1 MAEFRTEPLVVT
13 SVSGLLPPDER
24 DRRVALSSFAPSA
37 ERPAVP
43 MREVRC
49 YECGKRTSVPAAA
62 LSAACTHC
70 HTHLNMTD
78 VELKPTSRRLTIRTV
93 GKVHVQPD
101 TVLSHLSVVCSDMKI
116 LGQVS
121 GAFRCSGTLTFA
133 NSMRVEGKVAAK
145 HLIIEKG
152 AEVVFTEEAEVDT
165 AVIEGR
171 LAGVLRART
180 LVTVPRGG
188 EMLGTCICPKI
199 DVEPG
204 GHYRGGEAV

>member
-37 ERPAVP
+37 SRPAVP

-93 GKVHVQPD
+93 GKVNVQPD
-101 TVLSHLSVVCSDMKI
+101 TVLSHLSVVCSDMMI
-116 LGQVS
+116 HGQVS
-121 GAFRCSGTLTFA
+121 GSFRCSGTLTFA
-133 NSMRVEGKVAAK
+133 NSMRVEGRVKAS
-145 HLIIEKG
+145 HLVVEKG
-152 AEVVFTEEAEVDT
+152 AEVVFTEGAEVKT
-165 AVIEGR
+165 AVVAGR
-171 LAGVLRART
+171 LSGLLNARS

-188 EMLGTCICPKI
+188 ALVGTCICPKI

-204 GHYRGGEAV
+204 GRYSGTAD